1 MGFLD
6 RQPVSVGDSPHVGM
20 HHRKLAEAGDRVSAL
35 NDRVQRSVPRAISE
49 GLASVKRLVH
59 EHNVAG
65 VHGTLMELFHCPGE
79 ASVRDL

>member
-1 MGFLD
+1 M
-6 RQPVSVGDSPHVGM
+6 
-20 HHRKLAEAGDRVSAL
+20 SAL